1 MTPSAAAT
9 VQFDRAVKTYPG
21 TEEPAINGLSLEVP
35 PGKLTIFIGPSGSGK
50 TTAMRLVNRMIE
62 LTSGDVRVDGGS
74 VRDRPASEL
83 RRGIGYAIQQ
93 IGLFP
98 HLTVA
103 ENIGTVPKLLGWDGS
118 RIKARVAE
126 LLELVGLEPAMG
138 RRYPAQ

>member
-1 MTPSAAAT
+1 MTASAAT
-9 VQFDRAVKTYPG
+9 VEFDHAAKSYPG
-21 TEEPAINGLSLEVP
+21 SDEPAISDLSLEVP

-62 LTSGDVRVDGGS
+62 LTSGDVRVDGVS
-74 VRDRPASEL
+74 VKDRPASDL

-103 ENIGTVPKLLGWDGS
+103 ENVGTVPKLLGWDGKKV
-118 RIKARVAE
+118 KARGSE
-126 LLELVGLEPAMG
+126 LLEVVGLEPAAG
-138 RRYPAQ
+138 K